1 VSRAGRVGRRE
12 VNETAVTSGHGVMG
26 VTVIAVGDPFL

>member
-1 VSRAGRVGRRE
+1 M
-12 VNETAVTSGHGVMG
+12 ETAVTSGCGVIG